1 MYNAS
6 LSENN
11 RDYCII
17 LNKYGCIMSFFLL
30 KLVISWSSIPFAD
43 GKFSYIII
51 DIHKNICFC
60 FYDEQLIEI
69 DYKKIHSELNK
80 SEHEFSKIPFSKDFF
95 IDYFNKL
102 TFNNKIDLYSIINR
116 KRYKR
121 PFGSIFRNLIGV

>member
-1 MYNAS
+1 
-6 LSENN
+6 
-11 RDYCII
+11 
-17 LNKYGCIMSFFLL
+17 MSFFLL
-30 KLVISWSSIPFAD
+30 KLGISWSSIPFAD

-51 DIHKNICFC
+51 DSHKNICFC
-60 FYDEQLIEI
+60 FYDEQLIEM